1 VRYPP
6 DRKAETRDAV
16 LKAAAC
22 ELRER
27 GYHGV
32 GVDGL
37 SAAAGLTSGAFYSH
51 FSSKEEVLRSVIDA
65 NVGQPFIE
73 PGGNLATRRERL
85 RFYLRNYIS
94 LEHRDDPGH
103 GCVIPT
109 LSADVARSGLAVRE
123 VYQKRILEFIDNIAS
138 LLKGAPGARE
148 KKAWNVLSI
157 MAGAML
163 IAHAMPDRD
172 QAAKVIDAALESALE
187 IVGE

>member
-32 GVDGL
+32 GVDRL
-37 SAAAGLTSGAFYSH
+37 SAAAGLTSGAFYGH

-65 NVGQPFIE
+65 NVGRPFIE
-73 PGGNLATRRERL
+73 PGGDRATRRERL
-85 RFYLRNYIS
+85 RGYLRNYIS

-109 LSADVARSGLAVRE
+109 LSADVARSGLAVRTI
-123 VYQKRILEFIDNIAS
+123 YQQRILEFVDNVAA
-138 LLKGAPGARE
+138 LLKGPPGARE
-148 KKAWNVLSI
+148 KTAWRVLSM

-163 IAHAMPDRD
+163 IARAMPDKD
-172 QAAKVIDAALESALE
+172 QAAKAIDAALESALE
-187 IVGE
+187 SVGE